1 LTINDLLDTSVTV
14 NECILQ
20 SIENAQLN
28 CQTSSEA
35 EPQPCV
41 DIIEISD
48 STVKADTLLKV
59 VNDDLSRS
67 PLPSSRRNEDVY
79 CSTFQTPTQAIQ
91 EPRYIGDIT
100 AQHLSTPRKA
110 QRALKIARDTIA
122 RQQRKIKSLQ
132 QCRNRLVTRITT
144 LKNLVKHLE
153 QKNLLTEVAAEHL
166 KVNESNLKTLSL
178 MNTFK
183 SKNLCSN

>member
-1 LTINDLLDTSVTV
+1 VTV
-14 NECILQ
+14 NECIPQ

-35 EPQPCV
+35 ELQPCV
-41 DIIEISD
+41 GIIEISD
-48 STVKADTLLKV
+48 STVKTDTLLKI
-59 VNDDLSRS
+59 NDGLSTS
-67 PLPSSRRNEDVY
+67 PVSTSRRNEGVY
-79 CSTFQTPTQAIQ
+79 CSTFQTSTQAIH

-132 QCRNRLVTRITT
+132 QCRNRLITRITT
-144 LKNLVKHLE
+144 LKSLVKHLK

-166 KVNESNLKTLSL
+166 KVNESNLKTLPL

-183 SKNLCSN
+183 SKNLCSNEKTL